1 MTRLPK
7 SCNSLAVFLPALLAA
22 CGHPGPSERERLLEQ
37 RLAQA
42 EARATAAESEV
53 AKARVMLEQQAAAGS
68 DEPDDAGDPAEF
80 DDPGDQPDE
89 VPPDGS
95 AGPN

>member
-1 MTRLPK
+1 MIRLPK
-7 SCNSLAVFLPALLAA
+7 PCTPLAPFLPALLAA
-22 CGHPGPSERERLLEQ
+22 CGDPGPSERERLLEE

-42 EARATAAESEV
+42 EARATTAESEV
-53 AKARVMLEQQAAAGS
+53 AKARAMLEQQAAAGA

-80 DDPGDQPDE
+80 DDPGGQPDE
-89 VPPDGS
+89 VSPDGS